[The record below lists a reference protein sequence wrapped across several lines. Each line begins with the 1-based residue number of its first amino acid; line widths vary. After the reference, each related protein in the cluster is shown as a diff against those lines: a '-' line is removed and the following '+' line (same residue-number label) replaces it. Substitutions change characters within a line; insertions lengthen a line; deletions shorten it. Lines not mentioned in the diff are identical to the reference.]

1 MEKENAGGV
10 RVIFPFTAIVD
21 QEDMKLG
28 LILNVIDPSIGGLL
42 IMGEKGTA
50 KSTAVRALAELL
62 PEIEVIS
69 GCKFNCSP
77 DGPFCIECL
86 DKKEKGEIF
95 KIEKKKMEVIELP
108 LGVTEDRVVGTLD
121 IEYAITKGKRHF
133 EPGLLAR
140 ANRNFLY
147 IDEVNLLEDHIVD
160 LLLDSAA
167 MGINRV
173 EREGISFFHPA
184 KFILVGTMNPEEG
197 DLRPQFLDRFGLC
210 VYIKA
215 IVDKNLRKEVLKR
228 KIEFDSNPK
237 NFLERWRPE
246 QEKLV
251 KRIITAKE
259 NLSKVKIEDNIYDKV
274 ISLTSS
280 LSLDGH
286 RGDIV
291 LLKAAKAH
299 AAFSFREKVEIEDIK
314 RVAMFAL
321 KHRLKRQ
328 PFEEPESEVKK
339 LNDQLSKL

>member
-1 MEKENAGGV
+1 M
-10 RVIFPFTAIVD
+10 IFPFTAIVN

-50 KSTAVRALAELL
+50 KSTAVRALADLL
-62 PEIEVIS
+62 PEIEVIK
-69 GCKFNCSP
+69 GCRFNCAP
-77 DGPFCIECL
+77 EGPHCIECL
-86 DKKEKGEIF
+86 EKIKNGEPI
-95 KIEKKKMEVIELP
+95 KIEKKKMEVVELP

-121 IEYAITKGKRHF
+121 IEYAITKGKRYF
-133 EPGLLAR
+133 EPGLLAK

-197 DLRPQFLDRFGLC
+197 ELRPQFLDRFGLC
-210 VYIKA
+210 IEIRA
-215 IVDKNLRKEVLKR
+215 ITDKTLRKEVLKR
-228 KIEFDSNPK
+228 KIEFDTNPEEFMQK
-237 NFLERWRPE
+237 WEPE
-246 QEKLV
+246 QKKLV
-251 KRIITAKE
+251 KKILEAKKLVSEIEISEEIYKTVVEIT
-259 NLSKVKIEDNIYDKV
+259 SKLN
-274 ISLTSS
+274 
-280 LSLDGH
+280 LDGH

-299 AAFSFREKVEIEDIK
+299 AAFNLRKEVKKEDIK
-314 RVAMFAL
+314 RVAYFAL
-321 KHRLKRQ
+321 KHRLKRL
-328 PFEEPESEVKK
+328 PFEEPENEVKK
-339 LNDQLSKL
+339 FYEILSRI